1 MLLSCAQIRSIL
13 CLLLLLG
20 KGSSSSM
27 SHTWVFEERVW
38 GWEEG
43 RWRTDLFSLSCFFFF
58 SSYFLFVLCRI
69 TIWLETYM
77 DSHGGTSTEA
87 LFLGGLSWKY
97 FPPPVSFFLYFFRCQ
112 LCALFSWAHSQQAKN
127 TRPTANRHKTQGPR
141 PIGTKN
147 SAYNQQVQKIG
158 PTANRHKRPIL
169 ITGTTKHLR
178 ARFAI
183 HSQQAQNTRPTANT
197 VGKQV
202 IDRYLNIN
210 QLTRRQILKCNIT
223 CLP

>member
-97 FPPPVSFFLYFFRCQ
+97 FPPPIFFFLCFFRCQ

-127 TRPTANRHKTQGPR
+127 TRPTANRHKTQGPQ

-147 SAYNQQVQKIG
+147 LAHNQPVQKNWAHNKQAQKAYTDNGYNETLAG
-158 PTANRHKRPIL
+158 PFCYPQP
-169 ITGTTKHLR
+169 TGTKHK
-178 ARFAI
+178 A
-183 HSQQAQNTRPTANT
+183 HSQHGRKTS
-197 VGKQV
+197 
-202 IDRYLNIN
+202 DW
-210 QLTRRQILKCNIT
+210 
-223 CLP
+223 